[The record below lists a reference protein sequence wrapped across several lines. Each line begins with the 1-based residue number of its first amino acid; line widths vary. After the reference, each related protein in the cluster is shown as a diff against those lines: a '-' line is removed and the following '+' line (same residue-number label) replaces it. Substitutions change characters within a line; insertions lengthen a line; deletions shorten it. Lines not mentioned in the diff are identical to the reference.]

1 MTDCLGCTARAVDV
15 LIDLGLQPP
24 SNRFERSE
32 ARTSETHRLVVA
44 QCSRCGLIQLR
55 DPMPASMAKSRFE
68 WLTYNEPEGHLDELV
83 GRLLKLPGIGP
94 TSRIVG
100 VTYKDDTTLARF
112 NRLGYP
118 NTYRYD
124 LPSDLELRDPCAG
137 LESIQEAIDERR
149 AVRLAAGHGRADLLV
164 VRHILEHAHRPAA
177 FVRAL
182 RALVK
187 PDGYLV
193 FEIPDCTKFIAACD
207 YSFLW
212 EEHITYFS
220 EQTLRAFLRAVGV
233 AVEGVLLYP
242 YPLEDSLIAIVRNTV
257 PSTKQAP
264 RDGLDG
270 ALAAGNMFAQRYA
283 ESGDQMRR
291 RFGEWREAG
300 KRIAVFGA
308 GHLAAKFVNFFR
320 LGPMIECVIDDNERK
335 QALLMPGSR
344 LPIRGS
350 STLATRPID
359 VCLLSLN
366 PESEQKVLAK
376 NRSFLDQGG
385 EFLSIFASSAR
396 AVQKAPIP

>member
-1 MTDCLGCTARAVDV
+1 
-15 LIDLGLQPP
+15 
-24 SNRFERSE
+24 
-32 ARTSETHRLVVA
+32 
-44 QCSRCGLIQLR
+44 
-55 DPMPASMAKSRFE
+55 
-68 WLTYNEPEGHLDELV
+68 
-83 GRLLKLPGIGP
+83 
-94 TSRIVG
+94 
-100 VTYKDDTTLARF
+100 
-112 NRLGYP
+112 
-118 NTYRYD
+118 
-124 LPSDLELRDPCAG
+124 
-137 LESIQEAIDERR
+137 
-149 AVRLAAGHGRADLLV
+149 
-164 VRHILEHAHRPAA
+164 
-177 FVRAL
+177 
-182 RALVK
+182 
-187 PDGYLV
+187 
-193 FEIPDCTKFIAACD
+193 
-207 YSFLW
+207 
-212 EEHITYFS
+212 
-220 EQTLRAFLRAVGV
+220 
-233 AVEGVLLYP
+233 VLLYP